1 MWETTKSTVRLVGAT
16 AVLGNGLVTEEV
28 LAVQAAT
35 KFLQETEHVVNAV
48 HHRQAEKVLLP
59 IERG

>member
-1 MWETTKSTVRLVGAT
+1 MLS
-16 AVLGNGLVTEEV
+16 NGLVTEEV

-35 KFLQETEHVVNAV
+35 KFLQEAEHIVNAV
-48 HHRQAEKVLLP
+48 HHGKAEKVLLP